1 MVRQEQLVS
10 PVLMVFQ
17 ELSDQQ
23 ASKVSRGIVEIR
35 AFKEIQVKLVLRV
48 RPDLMELQDQ

>member
-1 MVRQEQLVS
+1 
-10 PVLMVFQ
+10 MVFQ